1 MVIEIKGPVASERKV
16 LTRQGVREVTVV
28 MEMFRLD
35 LGEDYRMYIFV
46 KACWTVQLNWVFYYI
61 EISWPLNR
69 TSLYCVGPLIAE
81 FFQ

>member
-46 KACWTVQLNWVFYYI
+46 KAC
-61 EISWPLNR
+61 
-69 TSLYCVGPLIAE
+69 
-81 FFQ
+81 